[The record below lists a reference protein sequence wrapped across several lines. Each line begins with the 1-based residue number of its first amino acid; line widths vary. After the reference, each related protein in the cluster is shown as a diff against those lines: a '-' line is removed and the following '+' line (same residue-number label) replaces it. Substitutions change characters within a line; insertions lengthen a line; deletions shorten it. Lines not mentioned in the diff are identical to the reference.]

1 MENLGLAELKENPL
15 EEERKAAQDFSE
27 VVDKELPPLEAKARA
42 GGLQAATEELLL
54 LEKKTR
60 QSGDSDSTARVAAAI
75 VQVSYESKDVE
86 VLCNVLVLLTKRR
99 GQFKRVILKIVNMAI
114 DWIEGLGSEANQLK
128 LIDTLRAVTE
138 GKIFVENERARLTR
152 QLARMK
158 EAKGDLKEASKLMQ
172 ELQVETYNTME
183 RKEKTDYI
191 LEQMRLC
198 LATNDYARTQIISK
212 KISERLI
219 NHADFQE
226 EKVRFYR
233 MMIRYY
239 AFNKQYVDICRS
251 YLSIYNTPVVKKQD
265 GEWRAALKKAV
276 VYICLSR
283 FDNDQSD
290 LSERIAA
297 DKALS
302 ELPAYQALLAAF
314 LRKEIMSWPTLQ
326 QKSAELLRKD
336 HPEFTENNGQLFETL
351 EKRVVEHNIRII
363 AVYYRR
369 ISLERMAQHINQS
382 RDDTELAVSELV
394 NAKMIYAKIDRPSG
408 IISFRA
414 PQNAMDLMESWA
426 TGIKS
431 LLTKMDSVAQLTH
444 RELVIHGQMAK

>member
-1 MENLGLAELKENPL
+1 M
-15 EEERKAAQDFSE
+15 
-27 VVDKELPPLEAKARA
+27 
-42 GGLQAATEELLL
+42 
-54 LEKKTR
+54 EKKTR
-60 QSGDSDSTARVAAAI
+60 QSGDSDSTARVASSI
-75 VQVSYESKDVE
+75 VQLSYESKDVE

-114 DWIEGLGSEANQLK
+114 DWIESLPSEATQLK

-219 NHADFQE
+219 NHPDFQD

-251 YLSIYNTPVVKKQD
+251 YLSIYNTPAIKTQD
-265 GEWRAALKKAV
+265 EEWRAALKKAV

-314 LRKEIMSWPTLQ
+314 LRKEIMSWPAVQ
-326 QKSAELLRKD
+326 QKNAELLRRD
-336 HPEFTENNGQLFETL
+336 HPEFVENNGQLFEAL
-351 EKRVVEHNIRII
+351 QKRVVEHNIRII
-363 AVYYRR
+363 ALYYRQ

-426 TGIKS
+426 TGIKT
-431 LLTKMDSVAQLTH
+431 LLSKMDSVAQLTH
-444 RELVIHGQMAK
+444 RELVIHGQVAQ